1 LQAALGDARLIVQH
15 PSTTAPKDV
24 LR

>member
-15 PSTTAPKDV
+15 PSTTATKDV